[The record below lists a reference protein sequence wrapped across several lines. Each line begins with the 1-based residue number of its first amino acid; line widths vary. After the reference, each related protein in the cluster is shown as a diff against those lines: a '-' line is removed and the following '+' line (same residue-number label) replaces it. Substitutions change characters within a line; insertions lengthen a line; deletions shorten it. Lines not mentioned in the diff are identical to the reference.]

1 VSDAKRVWVV
11 VVIWELC
18 ALPMFV
24 VRFKYVKEETAAPN
38 GLCDLKK
45 TDSYYIPRYKCP
57 SKRLFSIQQPQPCTA
72 EGTWEIKY
80 IIIIIIY
87 RRCDFLKT
95 YRVKSILPYYRSII
109 FFK

>member
-24 VRFKYVKEETAAPN
+24 VRFKYVKEETTAPN

-45 TDSYYIPRYKCP
+45 PTV
-57 SKRLFSIQQPQPCTA
+57 
-72 EGTWEIKY
+72 
-80 IIIIIIY
+80 IIY
-87 RRCDFLKT
+87 LGISVHQNVCLAFNSPSLAPRRK
-95 YRVKSILPYYRSII
+95 RGK
-109 FFK
+109 